1 MYFSGAGRNCHVSKC
16 IFHINNQVF
25 LRGRHKPLGI
35 SQGQAGIAMLV
46 NYLPYKPLGI
56 FQGQAEIAMSV
67 NVFST
72 QSGTS
77 QISISVKER
86 KRNLPCKQTID

>member
-1 MYFSGAGRNCHVSKC
+1 MS
-16 IFHINNQVF
+16 
-25 LRGRHKPLGI
+25 
-35 SQGQAGIAMLV
+35 V

-77 QISISVKER
+77 QIAISVKER
-86 KRNLPCKQTID
+86 KKIFHVNKPLIKHFTGTGKNGYISKSIFHINH